1 MTPQLTDAAS
11 VAPDEYDPNN
21 VAVEMLMVMARLH
34 RCGAIR
40 ISNCAGEQNKVLAEA
55 ILEGLADLAD
65 NTPAC
70 RGRTH

>member
-1 MTPQLTDAAS
+1 MTPQFTDTAS
-11 VAPDEYDPNN
+11 VAPDEYDPNDA
-21 VAVEMLMVMARLH
+21 AVEMLMVMARLH

-40 ISNCAGEQNKVLAEA
+40 ISDCAGEQNKVLAEA